1 MAEGPDLRS
10 DVTRLQL
17 VEVMWGI
24 AADGALVGAGWILLC
39 PELLEYLR
47 VALNSQNGC
56 ADCSYWSVFLQC
68 CRNHHSEPCV
78 YGSTQSLRCRDLC

>member
-39 PELLEYLR
+39 P
-47 VALNSQNGC
+47 
-56 ADCSYWSVFLQC
+56 
-68 CRNHHSEPCV
+68 
-78 YGSTQSLRCRDLC
+78 